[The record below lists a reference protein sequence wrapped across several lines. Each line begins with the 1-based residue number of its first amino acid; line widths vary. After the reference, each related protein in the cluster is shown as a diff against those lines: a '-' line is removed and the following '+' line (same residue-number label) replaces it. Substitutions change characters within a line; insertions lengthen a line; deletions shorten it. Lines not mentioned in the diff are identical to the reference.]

1 MYLIIKIRTNVL
13 NIKAK
18 GALAMTENEM
28 ELIHIIRTSDD
39 PKGAL
44 DVALKLIALFLEK
57 REEPQ
62 DTFSEHLPES
72 A

>member
-1 MYLIIKIRTNVL
+1 ME
-13 NIKAK
+13 

-62 DTFSEHLPES
+62 DTSSEHLPES